1 MYDAV
6 DAVANASGMSYSAE
20 DGAGITAE
28 GESVWADLIKVC

>member
-20 DGAGITAE
+20 DGAGITVE